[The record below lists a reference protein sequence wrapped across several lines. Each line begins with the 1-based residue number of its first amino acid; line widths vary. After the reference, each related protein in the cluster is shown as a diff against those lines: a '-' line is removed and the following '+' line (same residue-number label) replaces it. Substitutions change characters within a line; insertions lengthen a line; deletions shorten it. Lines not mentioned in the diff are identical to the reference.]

1 MRCFSIFSPSLS
13 VIPPTFSKK
22 IDPEMRSIAFFNV
35 IGAKFSDQRN
45 LKHADRTDSGY
56 QSALDLV
63 LNRDGLLREV
73 AASGQHLIDQQPSL
87 IRRDFLWFKIIPVGV
102 EDVVA
107 NGHQVASL
115 VCPSSRNVLRS

>member
-22 IDPEMRSIAFFNV
+22 IDPEMRSIAFFNM

-45 LKHADRTDSGY
+45 LKHEDRTDSGY

-87 IRRDFLWFKIIPVGV
+87 IRRDFLWFKINSG
-102 EDVVA
+102 
-107 NGHQVASL
+107 
-115 VCPSSRNVLRS
+115 RSGGRRS

>member
-22 IDPEMRSIAFFNV
+22 
-35 IGAKFSDQRN
+35 RN
-45 LKHADRTDSGY
+45 LKHEDRTDSGY

-87 IRRDFLWFKIIPVGV
+87 IRRDFLWFKINSG
-102 EDVVA
+102 
-107 NGHQVASL
+107 
-115 VCPSSRNVLRS
+115 RSGGRRS

>member
-1 MRCFSIFSPSLS
+1 MRCFSIFSLSLS

-22 IDPEMRSIAFFNV
+22 IDPEMRSIAFFNM

-73 AASGQHLIDQQPSL
+73 AASG
-87 IRRDFLWFKIIPVGV
+87 
-102 EDVVA
+102 
-107 NGHQVASL
+107 
-115 VCPSSRNVLRS
+115 